1 MKNKKIEMI
10 SKKKNKNPLVCLTA
24 YSKTMAK
31 ILDKYCDIVLV
42 GDSLGM
48 VLYGMKSTRGVTLD
62 MMINHARSV
71 KKGISKS
78 RHLKKIRNLKK
89 RGRTTGSKK
98 GAKYSRIT
106 KKRLWI
112 IKIRAI
118 RRRLKIKKDR
128 NEISN
133 KTYWDVYKMA
143 GSGQLR
149 NVKHMEEV
157 VNSKQ

>member
-1 MKNKKIEMI
+1 MTNLK
-10 SKKKNKNPLVCLTA
+10 SKKRMAASVLGVGINKIRFNDV
-24 YSKTMAK
+24 YG
-31 ILDKYCDIVLV
+31 DKLEDAI
-42 GDSLGM
+42 
-48 VLYGMKSTRGVTLD
+48 TRGSIRALVKDGT
-62 MMINHARSV
+62 IYAAP
-71 KKGISKS
+71 KKGNSKS

-89 RGRTTGSKK
+89 RGRTSGSKK

-133 KTYWDVYKMA
+133 KTYWEVYKMA

>member
-1 MKNKKIEMI
+1 MFFFIEIVCFFFVIITVYNFLLLYKI
-10 SKKKNKNPLVCLTA
+10 
-24 YSKTMAK
+24 
-31 ILDKYCDIVLV
+31 
-42 GDSLGM
+42 
-48 VLYGMKSTRGVTLD
+48 
-62 MMINHARSV
+62 
-71 KKGISKS
+71 
-78 RHLKKIRNLKK
+78 
-89 RGRTTGSKK
+89 
-98 GAKYSRIT
+98 
-106 KKRLWI
+106 RLWI

-133 KTYWDVYKMA
+133 KIYWEVYKMA

>member
-1 MKNKKIEMI
+1 MTNLKSKKRMAASVLGVGTNKIRFNDVDGDKIEDAI
-10 SKKKNKNPLVCLTA
+10 
-24 YSKTMAK
+24 
-31 ILDKYCDIVLV
+31 
-42 GDSLGM
+42 
-48 VLYGMKSTRGVTLD
+48 TRGSIRALVKDGT
-62 MMINHARSV
+62 IYAAP

>member
-1 MKNKKIEMI
+1 MTNLKTKKRMAASVLGVGVNKIKF
-10 SKKKNKNPLVCLTA
+10 SDVD
-24 YSKTMAK
+24 S
-31 ILDKYCDIVLV
+31 DKLEDAI
-42 GDSLGM
+42 
-48 VLYGMKSTRGVTLD
+48 TRGSIRALVKDGTIYAD
-62 MMINHARSV
+62 P

-78 RHLKKIRNLKK
+78 RHRKKVLSLKK
-89 RGRTTGSKK
+89 RGRTPGSKT
-98 GAKYSRIT
+98 GAKYSRIS

-118 RRRLKIKKDR
+118 RKRLKIKKDR

-157 VNSKQ
+157 VNRKQ